1 MPSSVHETIVVPD
14 DGTAN
19 CKELEE
25 MVNEVNLKQVAP
37 GERLAN
43 KVYHYDAENKVFE
56 LAESFEKRMRKQKL
70 SRGDHNRPENRENKK
85 HKGPSF

>member
-1 MPSSVHETIVVPD
+1 MKRLLYRMMGRQIVR
-14 DGTAN
+14 N
-19 CKELEE
+19 WKK

-56 LAESFEKRMRKQKL
+56 LAESF
-70 SRGDHNRPENRENKK
+70 
-85 HKGPSF
+85 